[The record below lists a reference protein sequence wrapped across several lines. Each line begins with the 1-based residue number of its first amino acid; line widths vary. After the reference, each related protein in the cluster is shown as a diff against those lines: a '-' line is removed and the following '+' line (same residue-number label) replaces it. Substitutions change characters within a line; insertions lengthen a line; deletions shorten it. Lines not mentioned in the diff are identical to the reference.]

1 MSPRPLKPCSKVF
14 DNEPHDPHTY
24 YHGGQDVDCL
34 GYSPLRDPKSDDA
47 ETPEEFFGL
56 DPVTKAS
63 GFMWGS
69 VVPGELQEKTP
80 LIQDY
85 DPELERLLWEEERI
99 ETELAHGL
107 NIRRHADDG
116 VPPEEIAEIF
126 NVDIKIIH
134 MILDASKSTKP
145 YTESDESLSD
155 ESECTR
161 FDQILDWWESRH
173 QLSRDLMT
181 VVFYLIAFTSL
192 AFIVYNIT
200 G

>member
-1 MSPRPLKPCSKVF
+1 MKPCSKVF
-14 DNEPHDPHTY
+14 DDEPHDPHTY
-24 YHGGQDVDCL
+24 YHGGRDVDCL

-56 DPVTKAS
+56 DPVT
-63 GFMWGS
+63 
-69 VVPGELQEKTP
+69 
-80 LIQDY
+80 
-85 DPELERLLWEEERI
+85 
-99 ETELAHGL
+99 
-107 NIRRHADDG
+107 
-116 VPPEEIAEIF
+116 
-126 NVDIKIIH
+126 
-134 MILDASKSTKP
+134 KSTKP

>member
-47 ETPEEFFGL
+47 ETPEEFFRGVIEAQYF
-56 DPVTKAS
+56 PQPKALEDNVLVQ
-63 GFMWGS
+63 M
-69 VVPGELQEKTP
+69 P
-80 LIQDY
+80 
-85 DPELERLLWEEERI
+85 DPEIERLLLEEEVI
-99 ETELAHGL
+99 EVEHKHGEKIRELWARDFTT
-107 NIRRHADDG
+107 N
-116 VPPEEIAEIF
+116 EIAGAIGVKEELLAE
-126 NVDIKIIH
+126 VIKAMELTKIH
-134 MILDASKSTKP
+134 
-145 YTESDESLSD
+145 YTESDEFRNNG
-155 ESECTR
+155 SEYTR

-181 VVFYLIAFTSL
+181 IVFYLVAFTIIS
-192 AFIVYNIT
+192 FVIYNIT